1 MKRFLF
7 FILFVLLVTMAAT
20 SDDEMQQKT
29 RELDALNQRI
39 RAHRDVIGRT
49 EKQARDVARLITKIE
64 GELVRQNQLHEK
76 VNGQIDH
83 TKGEI
88 SKVELDLFNE
98 RKKFEIAQASLMYK
112 VDQFHRLGESSFIE
126 TLFNSDELTDHL
138 NELYFFEVMITTNV
152 NFLADVREKKTQ
164 LTKQENKLSG
174 LLGNLKTQ
182 EHQIVVIKTVIN
194 ENKKTKEK
202 LYQDLMQQKAEYEK
216 QLNQLERDSAQIQ
229 EMIVRL
235 QKESGRTQR
244 IGDGR
249 FIWPVI
255 GQITSYFGKRV
266 HPIFKVESVH
276 TGLDIAAPLGRP
288 VFAASDGI
296 VLYSGNWGGYGKTVV
311 IDHGASLTTIYGHL
325 SAFYVKRSAKITK
338 GQVIALVGS
347 TGWST
352 GPHLH
357 FEVRLA
363 GNATDPLSYLPS
375 Q

>member
-1 MKRFLF
+1 
-7 FILFVLLVTMAAT
+7 
-20 SDDEMQQKT
+20 
-29 RELDALNQRI
+29 
-39 RAHRDVIGRT
+39 
-49 EKQARDVARLITKIE
+49 
-64 GELVRQNQLHEK
+64 
-76 VNGQIDH
+76 
-83 TKGEI
+83 
-88 SKVELDLFNE
+88 
-98 RKKFEIAQASLMYK
+98 MYK
-112 VDQFHRLGESSFIE
+112 IDQFHRLGESSFVE

-152 NFLADVREKKTQ
+152 TFLMDVREKKAH
-164 LTKQENKLSG
+164 LINQENKLSG

-202 LYQDLMQQKAEYEK
+202 LYQDLMRQKAEYEK
-216 QLNQLERDSAQIQ
+216 QLHQLERDSAQIQ

-249 FIWPVI
+249 FIWPVVGEI
-255 GQITSYFGKRV
+255 SSHFGKRI
-266 HPIFKVESVH
+266 HPIFKVESFH

-296 VLYSGNWGGYGKTVV
+296 VLYSGTWGGYGKTVV
-311 IDHGASLTTIYGHL
+311 VDHGAALTTIYGHL

-338 GQVIALVGS
+338 GQIIALVGS

-363 GNATDPLSYLPS
+363 GNAIDPLSYLPS
-375 Q
+375 R